1 MRAVLRPI
9 VWSALNPPPR
19 PVAMLSPSRAWQL
32 LCQRTG
38 GVVSLATFYRWLSNG
53 KVYSVRL
60 GFRIYVPATALEHL
74 IQQCLA
80 GENLY

>member
-1 MRAVLRPI
+1 
-9 VWSALNPPPR
+9 
-19 PVAMLSPSRAWQL
+19 MLSPCRAWQL
-32 LCQRTG
+32 LCRRTG

-74 IQQCLA
+74 IEQCLT
-80 GENLY
+80 GESLY

>member
-19 PVAMLSPSRAWQL
+19 LVAMLPPYRAWQL

-38 GVVSLATFYRWLSNG
+38 ATVCLATFYRWLSNG

-60 GFRIYVPATALEHL
+60 GFRIYVPTTALEHL
-74 IQQCLA
+74 IEQCLT
-80 GENLY
+80 GESLY

>member
-1 MRAVLRPI
+1 
-9 VWSALNPPPR
+9 
-19 PVAMLSPSRAWQL
+19 MLSPSRAWQL

-38 GVVSLATFYRWLSNG
+38 ATVCLATFYRWLSNG

-60 GFRIYVPATALEHL
+60 GFRIYVPTTALEHL